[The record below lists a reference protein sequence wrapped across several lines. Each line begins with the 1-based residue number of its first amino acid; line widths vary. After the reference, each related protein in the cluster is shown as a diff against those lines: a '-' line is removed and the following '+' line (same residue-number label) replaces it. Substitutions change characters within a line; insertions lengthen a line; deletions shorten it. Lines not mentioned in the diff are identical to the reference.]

1 MWKPPLEQ
9 NTLECLGPEN
19 CGGLNCE
26 KNWTKCYTDKDKGC
40 HKWWPDLDK
49 NEKDQVEALCAKTKK
64 PVNKRTDLDAPVE
77 RQDKFN
83 ENGMLRINYTDCQRK
98 DCDPKLVKCDP
109 TLAPDDAGGCK
120 CSPGSCKCFTDD
132 NCAKRSDSKDYKPR
146 VGTKFRYA
154 VDIEIKRT
162 YYHDSPQ
169 VAWDTIND
177 PALRQ
182 RVERLVAEKCR
193 YGGAYYKLTH
203 YGRYIPPP
211 DQSDDG
217 RSCDEIRDPDK
228 DPDKDKDKD
237 KDKEEGCWESP
248 FGATCR
254 LEFLRWLRQK
264 GFDGWFWGMLGKAP
278 HGFLTTP
285 LLLPWEVD
293 RCASVPCPGQC
304 IAVSADSAEE
314 DCPASSAFW
323 PVRMLGRIVTEIL
336 MPLLGLRLALYLS
349 GSIVSR
355 LRCCPMACK
364 DCMRQVNILRR
375 SCWFWVKKAGRKVG
389 RRWLCLI

>member
-1 MWKPPLEQ
+1 MDEA
-9 NTLECLGPEN
+9 
-19 CGGLNCE
+19 
-26 KNWTKCYTDKDKGC
+26 KGC
-40 HKWWPDLDK
+40 HKWWPDLDDD
-49 NEKDQVEALCAKTKK
+49 EKRQVDALCNETKV
-64 PVNKRTDLDAPVE
+64 PLDERPGLDAPVE
-77 RQDKFN
+77 RQGKFN
-83 ENGMLRINYTDCQRK
+83 ENGMLRINYTDCERK
-98 DCDPKLVKCDP
+98 DCKCTPDFFEDRTDWVPVDKKKMADDKNCRKCQCSDKIKDPNCDKLSDNK
-109 TLAPDDAGGCK
+109 DDQK
-120 CSPGSCKCFTDD
+120 K
-132 NCAKRSDSKDYKPR
+132 YKPR

-203 YGRYIPPP
+203 YGRYIPTDPEE
-211 DQSDDG
+211 DDG
-217 RSCDEIRDPDK
+217 RSCDEIRDPYYPDDK
-228 DPDKDKDKD
+228 ETGIFRGKWRKDK
-237 KDKEEGCWESP
+237 
-248 FGATCR
+248 
-254 LEFLRWLRQK
+254 LRRLRQN

-304 IAVSADSAEE
+304 IAVSADPAAE

-355 LRCCPMACK
+355 LRCCPRACK
-364 DCMRQVNILRR
+364 DSMRQVNTLRR

-389 RRWLCLI
+389 QRWLCLI

>member
-1 MWKPPLEQ
+1 MDEA
-9 NTLECLGPEN
+9 
-19 CGGLNCE
+19 
-26 KNWTKCYTDKDKGC
+26 KGC
-40 HKWWPDLDK
+40 HKWWPDL
-49 NEKDQVEALCAKTKK
+49 NETQQLQVKALCAKTNVSLDER
-64 PVNKRTDLDAPVE
+64 PGLDAPVE
-77 RQDKFN
+77 RQGKFN
-83 ENGMLRINYTDCQRK
+83 ENGMLEIKKTDCERTGCKCTPNEKDPKKTTCTCTGFEPK
-98 DCDPKLVKCDP
+98 DCDD
-109 TLAPDDAGGCK
+109 T
-120 CSPGSCKCFTDD
+120 TI
-132 NCAKRSDSKDYKPR
+132 R

-154 VDIEIKRT
+154 VDVEIKRT
-162 YYHDSPQ
+162 YYHDNPGMYK
-169 VAWDTIND
+169 TIDD

-203 YGRYIPPP
+203 YGRYIPTDPEE
-211 DQSDDG
+211 DDG
-217 RSCDEIRDPDK
+217 RSCDEIRDPNYPDDK
-228 DPDKDKDKD
+228 ETGIFRGKWRKDK
-237 KDKEEGCWESP
+237 
-248 FGATCR
+248 
-254 LEFLRWLRQK
+254 LRRLRQN

-304 IAVSADSAEE
+304 IAVSADPAAE

-364 DCMRQVNILRR
+364 DCMRQVNIVRR

>member
-1 MWKPPLEQ
+1 
-9 NTLECLGPEN
+9 
-19 CGGLNCE
+19 
-26 KNWTKCYTDKDKGC
+26 
-40 HKWWPDLDK
+40 
-49 NEKDQVEALCAKTKK
+49 
-64 PVNKRTDLDAPVE
+64 VE

-83 ENGMLRINYTDCQRK
+83 EIGMLTINYTDCERK
-98 DCDPKLVKCDP
+98 
-109 TLAPDDAGGCK
+109 GCK
-120 CSPGSCKCFTDD
+120 CEPNEKDPQKKTCTCTGFTDD

-203 YGRYIPPP
+203 YGRYIPTDPA
-211 DQSDDG
+211 DDDG
-217 RSCDEIRDPDK
+217 RSCDEIRDPED
-228 DPDKDKDKD
+228 DDDDD
-237 KDKEEGCWESP
+237 EERGCWETL
-248 FGATCR
+248 FGAKCR
-254 LEFLRWLRQK
+254 LDFLRWLRQK

-304 IAVSADSAEE
+304 IEVSADSAEE

-355 LRCCPMACK
+355 LRCCPRACK
-364 DCMRQVNILRR
+364 DSMRQVNTLRR

-389 RRWLCLI
+389 RRWLCPI